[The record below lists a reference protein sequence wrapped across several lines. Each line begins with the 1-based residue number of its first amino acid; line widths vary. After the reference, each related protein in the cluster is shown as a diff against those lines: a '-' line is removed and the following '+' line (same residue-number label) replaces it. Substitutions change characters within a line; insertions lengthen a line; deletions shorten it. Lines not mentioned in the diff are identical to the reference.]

1 VKASASQSLQIHAKV
16 VLHVAESET
25 HDLPREQ
32 KLALLK
38 QLRKGLKLLHA
49 QLLQA
54 EAAPA
59 LQVMSGCFESLKAH
73 KQVLDICACNCSPYP
88 ECLGPAA
95 VLLIG
100 PLEMK
105 QAAGGP

>member
-1 VKASASQSLQIHAKV
+1 MPYSNTLTWFQKS
-16 VLHVAESET
+16 AESET

-59 LQVMSGCFESLKAH
+59 MQVPSHKLVSCLACAALYAH
-73 KQVLDICACNCSPYP
+73 SCSSWQVPRCNF
-88 ECLGPAA
+88 
-95 VLLIG
+95 V
-100 PLEMK
+100 
-105 QAAGGP
+105 

>member
-1 VKASASQSLQIHAKV
+1 MPWQLYLQLVPAACTTLFDV
-16 VLHVAESET
+16 DLVTAESET

-38 QLRKGLKLLHA
+38 QLRKGLQLLHA

-59 LQVMSGCFESLKAH
+59 QQV
-73 KQVLDICACNCSPYP
+73 
-88 ECLGPAA
+88 CL
-95 VLLIG
+95 
-100 PLEMK
+100 
-105 QAAGGP
+105 

>member
-1 VKASASQSLQIHAKV
+1 M
-16 VLHVAESET
+16 LHFVHVDLLIAESET

-38 QLRKGLKLLHA
+38 QLRKGLQLLHA

-59 LQVMSGCFESLKAH
+59 QQV
-73 KQVLDICACNCSPYP
+73 
-88 ECLGPAA
+88 CL
-95 VLLIG
+95 
-100 PLEMK
+100 
-105 QAAGGP
+105 

>member
-1 VKASASQSLQIHAKV
+1 MT
-16 VLHVAESET
+16 AESET

-59 LQVMSGCFESLKAH
+59 LQV
-73 KQVLDICACNCSPYP
+73 
-88 ECLGPAA
+88 CLRDPTA
-95 VLLIG
+95 LCL
-100 PLEMK
+100 PLVY
-105 QAAGGP
+105 GRCY